1 MPALQNSEPASAPQR
16 QYTARRFP
24 DCIAP
29 IAKPMRHHT
38 TFRQLEIFEAIARL
52 SSFTRAAEEL
62 YLTQPTVS
70 MQMKKLADAV
80 GAPLLEQVGKK
91 VMLTEDGRELAQASR
106 EVFAILDR
114 YTMAVAQRR
123 GLEKGRLKL
132 MAITTASYF
141 APRLLGEFAKLHPG
155 IEVSLRV
162 TNKEQVLASMADNL
176 DDLYLLGT
184 PPEEID
190 VVARPFMDNPIVVL
204 AAPDHPL
211 AGAGPLSL
219 EQLSR
224 EPWVMRE
231 SGSGT
236 RKAIER
242 LFHDHQLEI
251 RPRLEL
257 GSNEAIKQAILA
269 GLGISALS
277 CHALAL
283 HQPGQFAVL
292 AVEGFP
298 IQRHWYAVYPAGRQ
312 ISVVARAFLDF
323 LLGQQALLACTPT
336 SGMRCCGLDCGE
348 ARRESAD

>member
-1 MPALQNSEPASAPQR
+1 
-16 QYTARRFP
+16 
-24 DCIAP
+24 
-29 IAKPMRHHT
+29 MRHHT

-52 SSFTRAAEEL
+52 GSFTRASEAL

-70 MQMKKLADAV
+70 MQIKKLTETV

-91 VMLTEDGRELAQASR
+91 VSLTEDGRELAQATR
-106 EVFAILDR
+106 EIFAILDR
-114 YTMAVAQRR
+114 YTMSVAQRR
-123 GLEKGRLKL
+123 GLEKGKLNL

-141 APRLLGEFAKLHPG
+141 APRLLGEFSKLHPG
-155 IEVSLRV
+155 IDVSLRV

-190 VVARPFMDNPIVVL
+190 VIATPIMDNPIVVL
-204 AAPDHPL
+204 AAPGHPL
-211 AGAGPLSL
+211 ADAKHISL
-219 EQLSR
+219 ERLAQER
-224 EPWVMRE
+224 WVMRE
-231 SGSGT
+231 AGSGT
-236 RKAIER
+236 RKAIEM
-242 LFHDHQLEI
+242 LFHEHGLEI

-269 GLGISALS
+269 DLGISALS

-292 AVEGFP
+292 EVEGFP

-323 LLGQQALLACTPT
+323 LLGHAQPSVCAPTGGQSSCSVNCGTHGACAQQHKK
-336 SGMRCCGLDCGE
+336 
-348 ARRESAD
+348 

>member
-1 MPALQNSEPASAPQR
+1 
-16 QYTARRFP
+16 
-24 DCIAP
+24 
-29 IAKPMRHHT
+29 MRHT

-52 SSFTRAAEEL
+52 GSFTRAAEEL
-62 YLTQPTVS
+62 HLTQPTVS
-70 MQMKKLADAV
+70 MQMKKLTDTV
-80 GAPLLEQVGKK
+80 GAPLVEQVGKK
-91 VMLTEDGRELAQASR
+91 VLLTEDGRELSQATR
-106 EVFAILDR
+106 EIFAILDR
-114 YTMAVAQRR
+114 FTMSVAERQ

-141 APRLLGEFAKLHPG
+141 APRLLGDFARQHPG
-155 IEVSLRV
+155 IDVSLHV

-190 VVARPFMDNPIVVL
+190 VVATPIMDNPIVVL

-211 AGAGPLSL
+211 ARKKHLTL
-219 EQLSR
+219 RQLAQ
-224 EPWVMRE
+224 EPWIMRE
-231 SGSGT
+231 AGSGT

-242 LFHDHQLEI
+242 LFHQHGLEI

-277 CHALAL
+277 GHALTL

-292 AVEGFP
+292 DAEGFP
-298 IQRHWYAVYPAGRQ
+298 IQRHWYAIYPAGRQ

-323 LLGQQALLACTPT
+323 LLSKRELAPALVAGAQPVAT
-336 SGMRCCGLDCGE
+336 GAG
-348 ARRESAD
+348 

>member
-1 MPALQNSEPASAPQR
+1 
-16 QYTARRFP
+16 
-24 DCIAP
+24 
-29 IAKPMRHHT
+29 MRHHT
-38 TFRQLEIFEAIARL
+38 TFRQLEIFESIARL
-52 SSFTRAAEEL
+52 GSFTRASEEL

-70 MQMKKLADAV
+70 MQMKKLTDIV
-80 GAPLLEQVGKK
+80 GVPLVEQVGKK
-91 VMLTEDGRELAQASR
+91 VLLTEDGKELAQASR
-106 EVFAILDR
+106 DIFAILDR
-114 YTMAVAQRR
+114 YTMSVAQRR

-141 APRLLGEFAKLHPG
+141 APRLLGEFSKLHPG

-190 VVARPFMDNPIVVL
+190 VVATPIMDNPIVVL
-204 AAPDHPL
+204 ASPDHPL
-211 AGAGPLSL
+211 AGKKRLTLARLA
-219 EQLSR
+219 E
-224 EPWVMRE
+224 EPWIMRE
-231 SGSGT
+231 AGSGT
-236 RKAIER
+236 RKAIEG
-242 LFHDHQLEI
+242 LFHDHGLDI

-292 AVEGFP
+292 DAEGFP

-312 ISVVARAFLDF
+312 ISVVARAFLDY
-323 LLGQQALLACTPT
+323 LLGQQGGSVCSPEGDQAC
-336 SGMRCCGLDCGE
+336 CGE
-348 ARRESAD
+348 ACERQAGTALVTPVAPRSARPARKG